1 MPPKLEVHLVAPVE
15 GLADSFDAAARE
27 EAAKKAG
34 GGAPQMQLRIDEDM
48 YERLMS
54 VSYYFKWCEAR
65 RNSGAQLWRNSGAI
79 LSDASSN
86 TSTGTSSARGTAPT
100 RASAARR
107 RS

>member
-1 MPPKLEVHLVAPVE
+1 MVAPVE

-54 VSYYFKWCEAR
+54 VSYYFKW
-65 RNSGAQLWRNSGAI
+65 
-79 LSDASSN
+79 
-86 TSTGTSSARGTAPT
+86 
-100 RASAARR
+100 
-107 RS
+107 

>member
-1 MPPKLEVHLVAPVE
+1 MMLTQREIAKKRCELGAIPRNSGAIRAQFCAILSRVIRPLRPAHVPPKLEVHLVAPVE

-54 VSYYFKWCEAR
+54 VSYYFKW
-65 RNSGAQLWRNSGAI
+65 
-79 LSDASSN
+79 
-86 TSTGTSSARGTAPT
+86 
-100 RASAARR
+100 
-107 RS
+107 